1 MHSSFSIKG
10 FAAVAALAV
19 GLAAGPAMADIKV
32 AATIKPIH
40 SLVAAVMGDTGE
52 PALLLDGPASP
63 HVTALR
69 PSQARIIENSDI
81 VFAVGEGLEA
91 FLRNVMAGDGGKRI
105 VELAEAPGVKLLAYR
120 DEGART
126 STSAITIMGT
136 DMPHSTTRMAPASMI
151 MAPTIMGTAT
161 ATLATT
167 MAMSTAKTTP
177 TCGSI
182 RTMAGPWRAT
192 SPRS

>member
-1 MHSSFSIKG
+1 MHSSFSIKV

-19 GLAAGPAMADIKV
+19 GLAAGSAVADIKV

-120 DEGART
+120 EGGEHGAR
-126 STSAITIMGT
+126 ARARPRDHG
-136 DMPHSTTRMAPASMI
+136 HGHGHAAEHHASWRRRSCSCPQS
-151 MAPTIMGTAT
+151 APTITGTMIT
-161 ATLATT
+161 GTT
-167 MAMSTAKTTP
+167 
-177 TCGSI
+177 
-182 RTMAGPWRAT
+182 WR
-192 SPRS
+192 PRPRP